1 MAARSSKRG
10 ERTRPDQARSVLL
23 IGSQMDRE
31 HTKFVGRT
39 YQGREYILVTAER
52 IASFCAA
59 VGETNPLYVDEAAAA
74 RGPYGGIIAPPAFV
88 AGFRY
93 GDEVFERIPVFGRGG
108 LMAGIDFE
116 LEQPLRPGD
125 SIRVSSV
132 VKEIYEKTGRTGT
145 MVFAVVRS
153 TLINQKGEVVAR
165 IDHRMMNRP
174 GRERVE
180 P

>member
-1 MAARSSKRG
+1 M
-10 ERTRPDQARSVLL
+10 DQEN
-23 IGSQMDRE
+23 D
-31 HTKFVGRT
+31 KFVGRT
-39 YQGREYILVTAER
+39 YLGREPILVTAER

-93 GDEVFERIPVFGRGG
+93 GDEVFERIPVFRRGG

-125 SIRVSSV
+125 SIRLSSV

-153 TLINQKGEVVAR
+153 TLTNQNGEVVAR

-174 GRERVE
+174 GREKSGTLMDE
-180 P
+180 K